1 MAYGVTPEGFI
12 KMRLPEIR
20 EAIVAD
26 IRARLIAK
34 GLSGDIE
41 TRPDSVM
48 GLLIDTFAEREAA
61 QWEMGEGVYYAMYP
75 GSASGVALDRAVSFT
90 GVTRLLPEP
99 SQDYGVLYGNQNTTV
114 PAGSQVRNRVTQNL
128 WETTEPVVISNLS
141 AVDVTL
147 VPTVQN
153 STLYRVTINGVNYDF
168 TSDASATVAE
178 ILAGIVA
185 ATTAAALD
193 VSSDGASVSF
203 SDLTGQPFS
212 ITQSANLTV
221 SRLGSRAI
229 LQTIDPIA
237 EEVSAGDLNSIVTLV
252 TGWTAVTNV
261 GAGTVGRAQET
272 DAELRAR
279 YPLGVFRLGAGT
291 LPSLAPNMLANVIG
305 VTSVRVYQNDT
316 DATVDGRKPHSV
328 HYVVE
333 GGLDSAVAQNIY
345 QYKGA
350 GVDTNGAVHIVVA
363 SDEGDQDIWFDRPQ
377 RVYVWAKASLTLLP
391 ASEEAFP
398 ADGFER
404 VEASINATG
413 QALEVGQDVILQKF
427 LCGIFATP
435 GIASVALTFASS
447 TNPAFV
453 PAPGDYT
460 AANITI
466 SELQRANFDLTR
478 IEAS

>member
-26 IRARLIAK
+26 IRSRLTAK
-34 GLSGDIE
+34 GLSSNIE

-61 QWEMGEGVYYAMYP
+61 QWEMGEAVYYSMYP

-128 WETTEPVVISNLS
+128 WETTENVVISNLA

-168 TSDASATVAE
+168 TSDASATISE

-185 ATTAAALD
+185 ATALAG
-193 VSSDGASVSF
+193 VNTSSDGATVTF
-203 SDLTGQPFS
+203 SNLTGQPFN

-229 LQTIDPIA
+229 LQTIEPIA
-237 EEVSAGDLNSIVTLV
+237 EEVAAGDLNSIVTLV
-252 TGWTAVTNV
+252 TGWTSVTNV

-272 DAELRAR
+272 DAELRER

-291 LPSLAPNMLANVIG
+291 LPSLAPNMIANVIG
-305 VTSVRVYQNDT
+305 VTSVRVYQNYT
-316 DATVDGRKPHSV
+316 DVVEDGRKPHSV

-333 GGLDSAVAQNIY
+333 GGLDSAIAQNIY
-345 QYKGA
+345 TYKGA
-350 GVDTNGAVHIVVA
+350 GIDTNGAVHVVVA
-363 SDEGDQDIWFDRPQ
+363 SSEGDQDIYFDRPE
-377 RVYVWAKASLTLLP
+377 RVYVWAKAALTLLP
-391 ASEEAFP
+391 ASEESFP
-398 ADGFER
+398 ADGFGR
-404 VEASINATG
+404 VAASINATG
-413 QALEVGQDVILQKF
+413 QALEVGQDVLLQKF
-427 LCGIFATP
+427 LCGIYQTP
-435 GIASVALTFASS
+435 GIANVALTFASS

-460 AANITI
+460 ASNITI
-466 SELQRANFDLTR
+466 SDLQRANFDLTR
-478 IEAS
+478 IQVT